1 MKSYLLLII
10 SLILFLA
17 CEDNNKDDPA
27 TESCDSIYS
36 GTWAHTSSGTYENSD
51 CTGELIL
58 NENFSGTSSFILA
71 DDCTG
76 TSQDDFLCS
85 QPSENS
91 DYCGWSWSSDNN
103 VVTTS
108 VLGGAMQINYNVNGN
123 KMSTTVIV
131 TQMPDTQDEYT
142 ECQFSEYTKQ

>member
-10 SLILFLA
+10 SLVLFLA
-17 CEDNNKDDPA
+17 CEDDSE

-76 TSQDDFLCS
+76 TTQSAFCS
-85 QPSENS
+85 EPSENP
-91 DYCGWSWSSDNN
+91 DLCELSWSSENN
-103 VVTTS
+103 VITIS
-108 VLGGAMQINYNVNGN
+108 GFGGAIQTNYNVNGN
-123 KMSTTVIV
+123 KMTTTVIV
-131 TQMPDTQDEYT
+131 TQMPDTPDEYT
-142 ECQFSEYTKQ
+142 ECQFSEFTKQ